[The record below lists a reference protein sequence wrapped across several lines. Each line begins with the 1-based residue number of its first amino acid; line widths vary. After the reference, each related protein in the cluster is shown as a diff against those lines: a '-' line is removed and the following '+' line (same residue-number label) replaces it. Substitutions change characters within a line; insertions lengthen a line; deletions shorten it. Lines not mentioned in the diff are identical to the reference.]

1 MRHIVSL
8 FWQNLL
14 TSYVEGTREKTTY
27 IVKGKGLK
35 SICKQVQK
43 KEGL

>member
-8 FWQNLL
+8 LWQNLL
-14 TSYVEGTREKTTY
+14 TSYVKGAREKTTY

>member
-1 MRHIVSL
+1 MNIDFIKVICY
-8 FWQNLL
+8 N
-14 TSYVEGTREKTTY
+14 ETY
-27 IVKGKGLK
+27 SIVKGKGLK